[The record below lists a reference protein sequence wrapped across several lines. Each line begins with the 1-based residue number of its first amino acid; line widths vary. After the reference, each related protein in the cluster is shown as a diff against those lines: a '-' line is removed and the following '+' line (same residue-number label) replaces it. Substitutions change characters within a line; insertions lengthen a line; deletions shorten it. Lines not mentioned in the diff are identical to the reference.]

1 MNHAVS
7 HATVETTSPVT
18 HAPVD
23 VQRPGSTRRGAGRF
37 WLLVAVAAVGL
48 VVPAASEARSAPK
61 PKPVPFEASVKGTL
75 SSGGDDLHFLLD
87 GTAIASH
94 LGRSKYSGDV
104 EIQTQDAQSG
114 VITDILVETLT
125 AANGDTLTILC
136 EQTAVPVSP
145 GVYQATDKWTV
156 IGGTGRFSDA
166 TGSGTG
172 DTQIDL
178 GKHVFTK
185 HLSGSI
191 STASCR

>member
-1 MNHAVS
+1 M
-7 HATVETTSPVT
+7 
-18 HAPVD
+18 
-23 VQRPGSTRRGAGRF
+23 PG
-37 WLLVAVAAVGL
+37 
-48 VVPAASEARSAPK
+48 ARAFAK
-61 PKPVPFEASVKGTL
+61 PKPVPFEASVSGTL

-94 LGRSKYSGDV
+94 LGRSKYGGDV
-104 EIQTQDAQSG
+104 EIQTQDQQSG

-136 EQTAVPVSP
+136 QQTAVPISP
-145 GVYQATDKWTV
+145 GVYQATDAWAV

-178 GKHVFTK
+178 VKHVFTK
-185 HLSGSI
+185 HLTGSI
-191 STASCR
+191 STCR

>member
-7 HATVETTSPVT
+7 HATVATTSSIT
-18 HAPVD
+18 HVPAN
-23 VQRPGSTRRGAGRF
+23 RSGSTRRAVGRF
-37 WLLVAVAAVGL
+37 WLLAAVAAVGL
-48 VVPAASEARSAPK
+48 VMPGASEARSAAK
-61 PKPVPFEASVKGTL
+61 PKPVPFEASVRGTL
-75 SSGGDDLHFLLD
+75 SSGGDELHFLLD
-87 GTAIASH
+87 GIAIASH
-94 LGRSKYSGDV
+94 LGRSKYGGDV

-178 GKHVFTK
+178 VNHVFAK
-185 HLSGSI
+185 HLSGSL
-191 STASCR
+191 STCR

>member
-7 HATVETTSPVT
+7 LATVETTSPAI
-18 HAPVD
+18 HAAATA
-23 VQRPGSTRRGAGRF
+23 QRPGSTRRGAGRF
-37 WLLVAVAAVGL
+37 WLLAAVAAVGFFA
-48 VVPAASEARSAPK
+48 PAASEARSVPK
-61 PKPVPFEASVKGTL
+61 PKSVPFEASVWGTV
-75 SSGGDDLHFLLD
+75 SSGGDDVHFLLD
-87 GTAIASH
+87 GTAIATD

-104 EIQTQDAQSG
+104 EIQTQDAGSG

-136 EQTAVPVSP
+136 QQTAVPVGA
-145 GVYQATDKWTV
+145 GVYHGTDTWTV
-156 IGGTGRFSDA
+156 IGGTGRLRDA

-178 GKHVFTK
+178 VNHVFTK

-191 STASCR
+191 TTRQ